1 MTSALL
7 HEALAP
13 LRSNP
18 EASAVLFDIDGT
30 LAPIVA
36 NATESR
42 VPEPTR
48 QLLIAVAR
56 RYGLVACITG
66 RRAADARALVSIGT
80 ITYIGSH
87 GAELLKAGWTEA
99 VLDPS
104 MREWVDRI
112 ADFRRRADTAELRR
126 SRVRIEDKGPIVA
139 FHWRGAT
146 DEQAARAAVDALASQ
161 AEAAG
166 LEVHWGRKVMEAR
179 PPVPIDKGA
188 GVVNLLRDAHV
199 SVAMF
204 TGDDV
209 TDLDAFRTLRKL
221 RQHDELAH
229 ALCVGVRSEEGPP
242 EIVDEAD
249 IVVDGTDGV
258 RELLIALVA
267 EADEPAGARDADQ
280 PAGVG
285 DADQPAGTSEVDE
298 PAGVGDADQ
307 PGGVGDADEPAGTDE
322 ADDSRGAGVAAD
334 ADQPPG
340 AAGAAG

>member
-1 MTSALL
+1 VTSALL

-18 EASAVLFDIDGT
+18 DASAVLFDIDGT

-36 NATESR
+36 NSTEAR

-56 RYGLVACITG
+56 RFGLVACITG

-104 MREWVDRI
+104 LREWIDRI
-112 ADFRRRADTAELRR
+112 ADFRRQVDTAELRR
-126 SRVRIEDKGPIVA
+126 ARVRIEDKGPIVA

-146 DEQAARAAVDALASQ
+146 DEEVARAAVDALAAQ

-179 PPVPIDKGA
+179 PPIPIDKGA

-199 SVAMF
+199 GAGMF
-204 TGDDV
+204 VGDDF
-209 TDLDAFRTLRKL
+209 TDLDAFRMLRKL
-221 RQHDELAH
+221 KDGGELTA

-267 EADEPAGARDADQ
+267 EADAP
-280 PAGVG
+280 
-285 DADQPAGTSEVDE
+285 S
-298 PAGVGDADQ
+298 
-307 PGGVGDADEPAGTDE
+307 
-322 ADDSRGAGVAAD
+322 GAGVAAETD
-334 ADQPPG
+334 SPPG
-340 AAGAAG
+340 AAGTADQ